1 MAPQHVEIAETIA
14 AIKRTLRREK
24 EGKKSPESP
33 RKALSK
39 SVTLT
44 QPSRPAP
51 TDQTITSATNRGN
64 KLKRGASS
72 VHAGAL
78 PYPHGPE
85 GYKEKIDHA
94 GYSRYILDRNPKRF
108 NEYGDELEDSES
120 DAEADADAEDE
131 NPYSG
136 IKLEELLCPLKH
148 PSELASHPTLSIPYL
163 DGALPDL
170 IVSVETKLRQE
181 KANLWR
187 AKSLNRQ
194 FMGDEAWVPCANVE
208 GPEDLDLFEPKSK
221 LPLQHAGN
229 KRKRDHDHEISQ
241 NGINGHD
248 YAAQNDLT
256 TRQADNT
263 IDVDAEAARR
273 LDQESEADH
282 KMAPAIEEATKE
294 QAKQEMDDVL
304 ANTEAGHPEQAKPLP
319 AEKTKEVPIQD
330 NDKDQKENGDD
341 EMEVD
346 EKGEEGGE
354 EGPKENEAEDQSM
367 SEEEEQPQPTRRITR
382 ALAAEHT
389 ASTTASPPVSPNST
403 TSTVDASLLQADP
416 LFLLPPSLAANHR
429 VPNSLSRLGLPVEEF
444 LETRRFLSMYIQKQE
459 ETVRGFEAVLAK
471 LIKAKR
477 MRDNVWEWCKT
488 EGHVGEWSD
497 GEDWVDAEAW
507 GLEPDELKKG
517 KDEEEVEGQED
528 TGRKGKRRRRD

>member
-24 EGKKSPESP
+24 E
-33 RKALSK
+33 
-39 SVTLT
+39 
-44 QPSRPAP
+44 AP
-51 TDQTITSATNRGN
+51 TDQNISSATNRGN
-64 KLKRGASS
+64 KLRRGASS

-78 PYPHGPE
+78 PYPHGPD

-94 GYSRYILDRNPKRF
+94 GYSRYVLDRNPKRY

-148 PSELASHPTLSIPYL
+148 PSELASHPTLSIPFL
-163 DGALPDL
+163 DSALPDL
-170 IVSVETKLRQE
+170 VVSVETKLRQE
-181 KANLWR
+181 RANLWR
-187 AKSLNRQ
+187 AKNLNRQ
-194 FMGDEAWVPCANVE
+194 FMGDEPWVPCASVE
-208 GPEDLDLFEPKSK
+208 GLDDWDIFEPK
-221 LPLQHAGN
+221 LNAPLQPAGS
-229 KRKRDHDHEISQ
+229 KRKRDHDQEMSQ

-248 YAAQNDLT
+248 HAIANDLI
-256 TRQADNT
+256 TRQADSSVEVN
-263 IDVDAEAARR
+263 VEAEAEAAVARR
-273 LDQESEADH
+273 LDRESEAGP
-282 KMAPAIEEATKE
+282 KAPPVPEASTKE
-294 QAKQEMDDVL
+294 QAEREMDDVP
-304 ANTEAGHPEQAKPLP
+304 AKIEADQSQQARNSSDEQTEQDP
-319 AEKTKEVPIQD
+319 AQE
-330 NDKDQKENGDD
+330 NDKVQKENGDD
-341 EMEVD
+341 EMQVD
-346 EKGEEGGE
+346 QNEEAKDARKE
-354 EGPKENEAEDQSM
+354 PKENEAGDESA
-367 SEEEEQPQPTRRITR
+367 SEEEEEEEQAEQPQPTRRITR

-389 ASTTASPPVSPNST
+389 TSTITSPPLSPNST
-403 TSTVDASLLQADP
+403 ASTVDSSLLQADP

-444 LETRRFLSMYIQKQE
+444 LETRRLLSMYIQKQE
-459 ETVRGFEAVLAK
+459 ESVRGFEAVLGK

-477 MRDNVWEWCKT
+477 MRDQVWEWCKT

-507 GLEPDELKKG
+507 GLAPDELKKG